1 MSSARELKP
10 CPFCGSKAELSTYET
25 ESLWSHDQVTYTKVQ
40 CEECEIAFHSEP
52 GFEVEAPDAWNHR
65 TPEPGFRMLAPG
77 ELDPATVERC
87 ADFALNEFQRDFESP
102 AGWREQFATAIRTL
116 TGGNNG
122 R

>member
-1 MSSARELKP
+1 MSSAREII
-10 CPFCGSKAELSTYET
+10 AAATYESWENIPAAST
-25 ESLWSHDQVTYTKVQ
+25 RTWDVYCDKLTGGAHHFRKHAGAA
-40 CEECEIAFHSEP
+40 I
-52 GFEVEAPDAWNHR
+52 EALTAA
-65 TPEPGFRMLAPG
+65 GFRILAPG